1 VHVVVGFA
9 ASRGLARWI
18 ASGFV
23 ARAVTFVGGDV
34 GFAAAACSSFAAG

>member
-1 VHVVVGFA
+1 VARSRQFGFVAHVVVGFV

-23 ARAVTFVGGDV
+23 ARAVTFVGG
-34 GFAAAACSSFAAG
+34 